1 MHYGRQLVVDIKL
14 VYFPCP
20 ILLEPYAHA
29 RSHVGVYD
37 VNVVISIWELM
48 LVNKTDGMTNFVQI
62 QSFLQKEM
70 ADWLLRWFIHNS
82 YYSLT

>member
-1 MHYGRQLVVDIKL
+1 MMLFVISKKYLKINTYRHSVMHYGRQLVVDIKL

-20 ILLEPYAHA
+20 ILLEPYTHA

-62 QSFLQKEM
+62 QSFL
-70 ADWLLRWFIHNS
+70 
-82 YYSLT
+82 